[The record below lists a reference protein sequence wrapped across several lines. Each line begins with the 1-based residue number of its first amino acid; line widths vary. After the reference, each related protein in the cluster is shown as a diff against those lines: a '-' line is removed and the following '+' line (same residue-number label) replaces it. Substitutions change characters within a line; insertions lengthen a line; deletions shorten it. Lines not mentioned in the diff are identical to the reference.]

1 MKSNKTRNILIIATI
16 VLVALAI
23 AKGAGWIGSEKL
35 IEVSVEAT
43 KKRDIVETVS
53 CNGSIVPVTELRL
66 SADVS
71 GEIIEQ
77 YIVEG
82 QKVSKGDLLLVI
94 NPDLIQAARDRASA
108 ALSQAKAN
116 LASSKAREA
125 QAQAN
130 FINAEN
136 NYKRNEKLFQQKVI
150 SDAEYDNLK
159 ATYETAKAELEAA
172 KQTVIASDFSVR
184 SAEATVKEALDNL
197 NRTKIFAPVD
207 GTISLL
213 STEKG
218 ERVVGTA
225 QMTGTEILRL
235 ADLTQMQVTATVN
248 ENDIVKVS
256 VNDTAII
263 DVDAYRGRKF
273 KGVVTQIAQSAKG
286 LASTTQV
293 STDQVKEFDVKVL
306 ILRESYEDL
315 IKEESP
321 HLSPFRSGMSATV
334 EIQTYKNSNTL
345 SIPIQSVTSRELKSD
360 EKEKSEEKNFIVF
373 VYSNGKVSERKVK
386 TGIQDNNYIS
396 INDGLK
402 EGEEVV
408 TFPYSAITK
417 TLKDGM
423 EVKVV
428 DQNELF
434 SK

>member
-1 MKSNKTRNILIIATI
+1 MKKSSKILIVVAIII
-16 VLVALAI
+16 VFLAI
-23 AKGAGWIGSEKL
+23 AKGAGWIGSKKN
-35 IEVSVEAT
+35 IEVSIEEASF
-43 KKRDIVETVS
+43 RDIVETVS
-53 CNGSIVPVTELRL
+53 CNGSIFPVTELRI

-77 YIVEG
+77 YVVEG
-82 QKVSKGDLLLVI
+82 QQVKQGELLLVI

-108 ALSQAKAN
+108 ALSQTKAN
-116 LASSKAREA
+116 LATSKARES
-125 QAQAN
+125 QAQAAFLN
-130 FINAEN
+130 SEI
-136 NYKRNEKLFQQKVI
+136 NYKRNEKLHKEKVI
-150 SDAEYDNLK
+150 SDLEFETIKVN
-159 ATYETAKAELEAA
+159 YETAKAELEAA
-172 KQTVIASDFSVR
+172 KQAVVAAEYNVK

-213 STEKG
+213 NSEKG

-256 VNDTAII
+256 LNDTAII

-286 LASTTQV
+286 LATAQV
-293 STDQVKEFDVKVL
+293 SADQVKEFNVKIL

-315 IKEESP
+315 IDPSAT

-334 EIQTYKNSNTL
+334 EIQTLKENQALTV
-345 SIPIQSVTSRELKSD
+345 PIQSVTTRDVKKDDGTDVRE
-360 EKEKSEEKNFIVF
+360 IVVF
-373 VYSNGKVSERKVK
+373 VLKDDNTVEQRSVK
-386 TGIQDNNYIS
+386 TGIQDNNYI
-396 INDGLK
+396 IVK
-402 EGEEVV
+402 EGLQKGEKIVSY
-408 TFPYSAITK
+408 PYSAISK
-417 TLKDGM
+417 VLKEGL

-428 DQNELF
+428 EQSTLF
-434 SK
+434 GK